1 MTDKYSYKGQDITL
15 DIIMKIEKI
24 ISIICEKTG
33 ETFEEV
39 LKNFMNLTHIKHFK
53 TQNLFYGLKV
63 LNILLM
69 NYLENGKK
77 LILAHVEMM
86 GLMEMG
92 NNLGGRMYCCSSCC
106 C

>member
-1 MTDKYSYKGQDITL
+1 M
-15 DIIMKIEKI
+15 
-24 ISIICEKTG
+24 
-33 ETFEEV
+33 
-39 LKNFMNLTHIKHFK
+39 
-53 TQNLFYGLKV
+53 
-63 LNILLM
+63 
-69 NYLENGKK
+69 GKK